1 LTARLQDFKTAELQN
16 FKFKTM
22 KRRNFITSASIAIP
36 LLTSSMLKASPLSKA
51 GVTNAQKDDVLSDPL
66 VVQAMMA
73 MLCMQRA
80 AWEQGT
86 ASQALIAIGR
96 KDLAILFAKD
106 ALVRQTKEGRLGI
119 LGDDPGVTDPAS
131 NGEAVLL
138 AWKET
143 GEGNYKKAAED
154 MYQYLKNKAP
164 KTSDGIL
171 HHVTYAKQVWSDAS
185 FMAPP
190 FLALMGDYDESVKQ
204 IEGFRKYLM
213 DKERKAYYHIW
224 DEGKNE
230 FARKKL
236 WGGGNGWTAA
246 GIAKIINL
254 LPDSRKD
261 LKDKMTGFGKEV
273 IDGCMK
279 YMRPDGLYHDVIDD
293 SSTFVETNLAQ
304 MLSFS
309 IYTGIKAG
317 WLDNSYRKKADF
329 MRQAARSKVDE
340 YGIVQGACGSPSFD
354 KSGTSTEAQSFFL
367 MMESALHSL

>member
-1 LTARLQDFKTAELQN
+1 
-16 FKFKTM
+16 M
-22 KRRNFITSASIAIP
+22 KRRSFLSSATLSIP
-36 LLTSSMLKASPLSKA
+36 LLVTGMGKAAP
-51 GVTNAQKDDVLSDPL
+51 VNNAAAANAPDDGVLSDPL
-66 VVQAMMA
+66 VIKALTA

-86 ASQALIAIGR
+86 ASQAIISIGR

-106 ALVRQTKEGRLGI
+106 AMVRQTKEGRLGI

-131 NGEAVLL
+131 NGEAVML

-143 GEGNYKKAAED
+143 GDAKYKKAADD
-154 MYQYLKNKAP
+154 MYQYLKTRAP
-164 KTSDGIL
+164 KTTDGIL

-190 FLALMGDYDESVKQ
+190 FLAVMGDYDESVKQ

-213 DKERKAYYHIW
+213 DKEKNAYYHIW
-224 DEGKNE
+224 DESKNE

-273 IDGCMK
+273 IDGCLK
-279 YMRPDGLYHDVIDD
+279 YMRPDGLFHDVIDD
-293 SSTFVETNLAQ
+293 STTFVETNLSQ
-304 MLSFS
+304 MLSFA

-317 WLDNSYRKKADF
+317 WLDNSYRQKADF
-329 MRQAARSKVDE
+329 MRQAARSKVDD
-340 YGIVQGACGSPSFD
+340 YGIVQGACGSPNFD
-354 KSGTSTEAQSFFL
+354 RSGTSTEAQSFFL
-367 MMESALHSL
+367 MMESAFHSL

>member
-1 LTARLQDFKTAELQN
+1 
-16 FKFKTM
+16 M
-22 KRRNFITSASIAIP
+22 KRRNFIASATLAIP
-36 LLTSSMLKASPLSKA
+36 VFTSGMLKASPVSNLA
-51 GVTNAQKDDVLSDPL
+51 AANAFKDVVLSDPL

-131 NGEAVLL
+131 NGEGVLL

-143 GEGNYKKAAED
+143 GEEKYKKAADE
-154 MYQYLKNKAP
+154 MYEYLKNKAP
-164 KTSDGIL
+164 KTTDGIL

-213 DKERKAYYHIW
+213 DKEKRAYYHMW

-261 LKDKMTGFGKEV
+261 LKDKMTGFGKEL

-293 SSTFVETNLAQ
+293 PGTFVETNLAQ

-317 WLDNSYRKKADF
+317 WLDNSYRQKADF

-367 MMESALHSL
+367 MMESAFHLL

>member
-1 LTARLQDFKTAELQN
+1 
-16 FKFKTM
+16 M
-22 KRRNFITSASIAIP
+22 KRRNFISSATLAIP
-36 LLTSSMLKASPLSKA
+36 VLTTGLLKASPSGNGA
-51 GVTNAQKDDVLSDPL
+51 ITNVSKDDVLSDPL

-73 MLCMQRA
+73 MICMQRA

-143 GEGNYKKAAED
+143 GDEKYKKAADE

-164 KTSDGIL
+164 KTTDGIL

-190 FLALMGDYDESVKQ
+190 FLALMGDFDESVKQ

-213 DKERKAYYHIW
+213 DKEKKAYYHIW
-224 DEGKNE
+224 DEEKNE
-230 FARKKL
+230 FGRKKL

-261 LKDKMTGFGKEV
+261 LKAKMTVYGKEV

-279 YMRPDGLYHDVIDD
+279 FMRPDGLYHDVIDD
-293 SSTFVETNLAQ
+293 SSTFVETNLGQ

-317 WLDNSYRKKADF
+317 WLDKSYKDKADF
-329 MRQAARSKVDE
+329 MRKAARSKVDE

-367 MMESALHSL
+367 MMESAFHSL

>member
-1 LTARLQDFKTAELQN
+1 
-16 FKFKTM
+16 M
-22 KRRNFITSASIAIP
+22 KRKNFIATISLGLPALSAG
-36 LLTSSMLKASPLSKA
+36 MLSGDNQVNNILINGSAKQ
-51 GVTNAQKDDVLSDPL
+51 GVLADPL
-66 VVQAMMA
+66 VAKAMLA

-106 ALVRQTKEGRLGI
+106 SMVRQTSEGRLGI
-119 LGDDPGVTDPAS
+119 LGNDPGVTDPGS

-143 GEGNYKKAAED
+143 GEEKYKKAAD
-154 MYQYLKNKAP
+154 AQYEYFKTKAP
-164 KTSDGIL
+164 KTSDGVL
-171 HHVTYAKQVWSDAS
+171 HHVTYAKQVWSDAA

-190 FLALMGDYDESVKQ
+190 FLALMGDFEEAVKQ

-213 DKERKAYYHIW
+213 DPDKKLYYHIW
-224 DEGKNE
+224 DEEKNDY
-230 FARKKL
+230 ARKKF

-254 LPDSRKD
+254 LPDEQKD
-261 LKDKMTGFGKEV
+261 LRNKLINYGTEV
-273 IDGCMK
+273 INGCIA
-279 YMRPDGLYHDVIDD
+279 YMRPDGLFHDIIDD
-293 SSTFVETNLAQ
+293 SNSFVETNLAQ
-304 MLSFS
+304 MLTFS

-317 WLDNSYRKKADF
+317 WLESSYKEKADN
-329 MRQAARSKVDE
+329 MRLAARAKVDD

-354 KSGTSTEAQSFFL
+354 RSGTSTEAQSFFL
-367 MMESALHSL
+367 MMESAFHLL

>member
-1 LTARLQDFKTAELQN
+1 
-16 FKFKTM
+16 M
-22 KRRNFITSASIAIP
+22 KRRSFLSSASLAIP
-36 LLTSSMLKASPLSKA
+36 LLTTGIGKASYLNH
-51 GVTNAQKDDVLSDPL
+51 TKDEVLSDPL

-131 NGEAVLL
+131 NGEAVML

-143 GEGNYKKAAED
+143 GDEKYKKAADD

-164 KTSDGIL
+164 KTTDGIL

-190 FLALMGDYDESVKQ
+190 FLAVMGDFDESVKQ

-213 DKERKAYYHIW
+213 DKEKKAYYHIW

-293 SSTFVETNLAQ
+293 STTFVETNLAQ

-309 IYTGIKAG
+309 IYTGLKAG
-317 WLDNSYRKKADF
+317 WLDSSYKQKADF
-329 MRQAARSKVDE
+329 MRQAARSKVDD
-340 YGIVQGACGSPSFD
+340 YGIVQGVCGSPNFD
-354 KSGTSTEAQSFFL
+354 RSGTSTEAQSFFL
-367 MMESALHSL
+367 MMESAFHLL